1 MYINPPDGAGG
12 RYLNP
17 AWDSRTTGAGEIKPE
32 AEGRAGSLE
41 RAKCPMFSELTVD
54 IPASYT
60 RMHALSR

>member
-1 MYINPPDGAGG
+1 MSEKADIA
-12 RYLNP
+12 
-17 AWDSRTTGAGEIKPE
+17 SGEIKPE